1 MSETVTTNTAMR
13 RLKRSRV
20 LHVSSLMA
28 TAGFT
33 LAACGSPA
41 PSAPSAPA
49 KAEGEWEAP
58 AQVAYSSVEACVS
71 SGEPAAECQTAFDD
85 ARKQAAENAPRFA
98 SQEDCEASWGAG
110 QCEQGSNSNGT
121 SFFMPMLAGFMMA
134 RMMGGGQGAATQPL
148 YRECRTRNPDG
159 TCRDGGLRTG
169 GAAGYLGRSLNRAPE
184 QAQNVQERRSS
195 RAVSRGG
202 FGGSRSYYGG

>member
-1 MSETVTTNTAMR
+1 MNQGAMR

-41 PSAPSAPA
+41 PSAQSSAQ
-49 KAEGEWEAP
+49 GEWDAP
-58 AQVAYSSVEACVS
+58 TQVAYTSVEACVTA
-71 SGEPAAECQTAFDD
+71 GEPQAQCQSAFDE
-85 ARKQAAENAPRFA
+85 AKKSAAENDQRYGTK
-98 SQEDCEASWGAG
+98 EDCETTWGPG
-110 QCEQGSNSNGT
+110 QCEQGTNSAGG

-134 RMMGGGQGAATQPL
+134 RMMGGGQQAAAQPL
-148 YRECRTRNPDG
+148 YRDCRVKNPDG
-159 TCRDGGLRTG
+159 TCREGGMRTG
-169 GAAGYLGRSLNRAPE
+169 GGAYLGRGINGPND
-184 QAQNVQERRSS
+184 QARQADRRSS

-202 FGGSRSYYGG
+202 FGGSRGYYGG

>member
-1 MSETVTTNTAMR
+1 MSETVTSNGAMR

-41 PSAPSAPA
+41 PSAPA
-49 KAEGEWEAP
+49 KAEGEWDAP
-58 AQVAYSSVEACVS
+58 SQVAYSSVEACVS
-71 SGEPAAECQTAFDD
+71 SGEPANECQMAFAD
-85 ARKQAAENAPRFA
+85 ARQQAAENAPRFA
-98 SQEDCEASWGAG
+98 SKEECETSWGPG
-110 QCEQGSNSNGT
+110 QCEQGTNNNGG

-134 RMMGGGQGAATQPL
+134 RMMNGGQRAAPQPL

-159 TCRDGGLRTG
+159 SCRDGGLRTG
-169 GAAGYLGRSLNRAPE
+169 GAGGYLGRSLNRAPE
-184 QAQNVQERRSS
+184 QAQNAQERRSS

-202 FGGSRSYYGG
+202 FGGSRGYYGG

>member
-1 MSETVTTNTAMR
+1 MTEQNTPLSMR

-33 LAACGSPA
+33 LAACGQSA
-41 PSAPSAPA
+41 PSAPSAP
-49 KAEGEWEAP
+49 EGEWDAP

-71 SGEPAAECQTAFDD
+71 SGEPANECQAAFDT
-85 ARKQAAENAPRFA
+85 ASKQAADNAPRYT
-98 SQEDCEASWGAG
+98 SQQECESAWGAG
-110 QCEQGSNSNGT
+110 QCQEGTNTGNG

-134 RMMGGGQGAATQPL
+134 RMMNGSPRAAAQPL

-169 GAAGYLGRSLNRAPE
+169 GAGSYLGRSLNRAPDRNE
-184 QAQNVQERRSS
+184 TAQERRSS
-195 RAVSRGG
+195 RTVARGG
-202 FGGSRSYYGG
+202 FGSSRGYYGG